1 MRAAVLEEFGRPL
14 TVKEMKVPSIGPHEA
29 LVRVR
34 NCGVCGTDLKIKAGR
49 WGPAPLPMIMG
60 HEPAGEVVEV
70 GQEVTDFKPGD
81 RVVSNFYITCGRC
94 RYCNQ
99 GRNTLCSHVRQ
110 HGFNTD
116 GGFAEYMKTPAA
128 NLCVVPDHVP
138 LEQACILADAV
149 STAYH
154 AITKR
159 AGVRPGMSV
168 AVIGTGG
175 VGLHALQMAKL
186 AGGWTIAV
194 DVNEDRLALAQKLGA
209 DAIVDARE
217 GDFHEQVRRLTDGEG
232 VDVVIEFVAHE
243 DTLES
248 SYRSLSRGGR
258 LVFVGYDPDIPMS
271 LRPHEMVRNELEVV
285 GSRATT
291 TQELRETMDLV
302 AQGRIRPIV
311 DQVLPLEEVEHAY
324 QLLTQGKLLGRAVL
338 AI

>member
-1 MRAAVLEEFGRPL
+1 M
-14 TVKEMKVPSIGPHEA
+14 
-29 LVRVR
+29 
-34 NCGVCGTDLKIKAGR
+34 
-49 WGPAPLPMIMG
+49 
-60 HEPAGEVVEV
+60 
-70 GQEVTDFKPGD
+70 
-81 RVVSNFYITCGRC
+81 
-94 RYCNQ
+94 
-99 GRNTLCSHVRQ
+99 RQ